1 MASIFFNSWESL
13 ARTACLTILG
23 YVAIVLL
30 LRVSGKRTLAKM
42 NAFDFI
48 VTVALGSCLASVAL
62 SKSIPLADGV
72 AAFSLFILLQYVLTW
87 LSVRS
92 KAVQALITSSPTLL
106 FYQGE
111 FLRRVMKEQRITE
124 EDIFHACRQQ
134 GLSTLDE
141 VDMIILESTGD
152 MAILKKVE
160 PGRLSTLGAIDL
172 PQ

>member
-1 MASIFFNSWESL
+1 MASIFFDSWESL

-72 AAFSLFILLQYVLTW
+72 AAFSLFILLQYALTW

-92 KAVQALITSSPTLL
+92 KAVQALITNSPTLL

-111 FLRRVMKEQRITE
+111 FLRRAMKEQRITE

-152 MAILKKVE
+152 VAILKKTE